1 MKCNKCGK
9 TIAGTETW
17 YNMTTKRS
25 LCWGH
30 NLKLSELEKMHLD
43 EISVDDIIL
52 ITDVDKKESKTI
64 TVGMLVDYI
73 KSK

>member
-1 MKCNKCGK
+1 MKCNKCNK
-9 TIAGTETW
+9 TIAGTEKW
-17 YNMTTKRS
+17 YDLTPKRS

-30 NLKLSELEKMHLD
+30 SLKLSELEKIQLE
-43 EISVDDIIL
+43 EISMDDIIL